1 MTQRRRIPSVSI
13 PSPGLPLGIRL
24 GLAFGLATLA
34 TLAPLAARADLASGP
49 DATAEYQAHA
59 TRAEQLLQA
68 ERYIEAI
75 KELEAAY
82 ALRQQ
87 SHWLFALGQAHQRL
101 GHASEA
107 RVYYQ
112 RYLVS
117 AGLGGSGSEQRREAT
132 QHLNELNEFLG
143 ATAPRTAAPQG
154 FSPLPYRV
162 EVRPH
167 HRGMLAAGWS
177 LLGVGYAAAF
187 ATGTAFAVI
196 ESGSRSSSNFG
207 AAGGTLLI
215 PVAGPVVSTAMVPSA
230 ILYWGLPWLLIDLPL
245 QVCGLALIIKGY
257 TTKQQVVVPNTL
269 IDPGAVSV
277 TPYLS
282 PGGGGLS
289 AAGRF

>member
-1 MTQRRRIPSVSI
+1 MTQRRRIQSGSPPRPGQSVGI
-13 PSPGLPLGIRL
+13 PL
-24 GLAFGLATLA
+24 GLALGWATM
-34 TLAPLAARADLASGP
+34 APLLGSAASAQAEPAVSP
-49 DATAEYQAHA
+49 DPYQAHA
-59 TRAEQLLQA
+59 ARAEQLFRSEQ
-68 ERYIEAI
+68 YIEAI
-75 KELEAAY
+75 KEMEAAY
-82 ALRQQ
+82 SLRQVPQ
-87 SHWLFALGQAHQRL
+87 WLFALGQAHQRL

-107 RVYYQ
+107 RLHYQ

-117 AGLGGSGSEQRREAT
+117 SGLGGDSEQRREAS
-132 QHLNELNEFLG
+132 QRLEELNRLLG
-143 ATAPRTAAPQG
+143 VPEPQQPVAPS

-177 LLGVGYAAAF
+177 MLAVGYAAAF

-196 ESGSRSSSNFG
+196 EGGSRSSSSLG
-207 AAGGTLLI
+207 SAGGTLLI
-215 PVAGPVVSTAMVPSA
+215 PVAGPVVSSA
-230 ILYWGLPWLLIDLPL
+230 VAYNSILYWGLPWLLIDLPL

-257 TTKQQVVVPNTL
+257 TTPQKVVVPNTNL
-269 IDPGAVSV
+269 DSGAVSF